1 MDEWIKNTW
10 HVFYTHTHTHTHTHT
25 GILLSL
31 KQEGNLPFATTGINL
46 EDSML
51 SEINQ
56 AQKDKCHM
64 TSLISGLAETEN
76 RMMTA
81 REGEASRGVQVSVL
95 RDE

>member
-1 MDEWIKNTW
+1 MDKE
-10 HVFYTHTHTHTHTHT
+10 HVACILHTHTHTHTYTHT
-25 GILLSL
+25 HRGILFSL

-64 TSLISGLAETEN
+64 TSLISGMQKQ
-76 RMMTA
+76 RM
-81 REGEASRGVQVSVL
+81 E
-95 RDE
+95 

>member
-10 HVFYTHTHTHTHTHT
+10 HVFYTHTHT
-25 GILLSL
+25 GILFSL

-76 RMMTA
+76 RMMIA
-81 REGEASRGVQVSVL
+81 REGEASQGVQVSVL